1 MAGDWIKMQACLPDK
16 PEVWAIANITGCD
29 PDAVIGKLLR
39 VWAWFDTH
47 TEDGNAVG
55 VTFALLDRIAG
66 VTGFADAMKKCGW
79 LDSTESG
86 VSLPHF
92 SRHNGKTAK
101 TRAITN
107 DRVAKSREMK
117 RECNASTVTESVTRE
132 EKRREDNK
140 HTTASPVGFAEFWT
154 AYPRKKG
161 KAEAEKAFAK
171 AIKLTDLDTLLLA
184 IKLQSSEL
192 KWHDKA
198 NERYIPH
205 PATWLNARRWED
217 SAPQKPADPSVPHE
231 GWRNARGKP
240 AIRFWGEW
248 RDPDGIDPK
257 SGNKWSLVK
266 FTHEK
271 CIYPGRDCSEPI
283 GE

>member
-1 MAGDWIKMQACLPDK
+1 MIIRAPRPESFFYVLDKRISEDKRLSWSARGMLVYLLGKPDNWRVSVSALVNETQVSRK
-16 PEVWAIANITGCD
+16 QSGR
-29 PDAVIGKLLR
+29 DAVYAILGELIEAGYVVREEEK
-39 VWAWFDTH
+39 
-47 TEDGNAVG
+47 EDGKFSGMRYV
-55 VTFALLDRIAG
+55 VKED
-66 VTGFADAMKKCGW
+66 CGEKSP
-79 LDSTESG
+79 LTDFPDTDYTDTSNPTLISNEVK
-86 VSLPHF
+86 VS
-92 SRHNGKTAK
+92 KE
-101 TRAITN
+101 
-107 DRVAKSREMK
+107 V
-117 RECNASTVTESVTRE
+117 
-132 EKRREDNK
+132 NK
-140 HTTASPVGFAEFWT
+140 QAASPVGFAEFWT

-231 GWRNARGKP
+231 GWINARGKP

-257 SGNKWSLVK
+257 SGDCWSLVK